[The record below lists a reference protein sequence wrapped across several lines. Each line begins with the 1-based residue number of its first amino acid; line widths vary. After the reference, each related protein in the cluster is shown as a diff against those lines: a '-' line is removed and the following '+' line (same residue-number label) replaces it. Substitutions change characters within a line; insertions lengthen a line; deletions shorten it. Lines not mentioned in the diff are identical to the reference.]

1 MLECIVSGTVL
12 LMSSN
17 LSDVRI
23 PENLLPSDGR
33 FGAGPSKVRRQQ
45 VDKVSQLYQEVLGTS
60 HRQEPVKTLVG
71 SIREGFKDLYALPD
85 SWEVVIGNGGA
96 SLFWDAAT
104 FGLIRKRS
112 EHLVFGEFSS
122 KFASIVAQCPHLES
136 PLVVQT
142 DPGQVPTCVP
152 ANVDAY
158 CFTHNETS
166 TGAIATLERPKTP
179 EDAIVIVDA
188 TSAAGSMALP
198 LDAVDVYYFSL
209 QKGFGSDG
217 GTWVALCS
225 ERALE
230 RLQAIHMEK
239 RWTPASLDLHLALI
253 NSRSNQTYNTPSLAT
268 LIMLNEQ
275 LRWMLANGGLAWCIS
290 RVSESSKT
298 LYSWAQSNANTTPYI
313 ANPVN
318 RSPVVGTIDLT
329 GVDAVT
335 VSQILR
341 LNGIVDV
348 DSYRKLERNQ
358 LRVSMFPSVEPT
370 DVEKLT
376 KCIDYVIGEIL

>member
-1 MLECIVSGTVL
+1 
-12 LMSSN
+12 MS
-17 LSDVRI
+17 DIRI
-23 PENLLPSDGR
+23 PYSMLPSDGR
-33 FGAGPSKVRRQQ
+33 FGAGPSKVRWQQ
-45 VDKVSQLYQEVLGTS
+45 ADKVSKLYQEVLGTS
-60 HRQEPVKTLVG
+60 HRQEPVKTLI
-71 SIREGFKDLYALPD
+71 SNIKKGFKDLYSLPD

-122 KFASIVAQCPHLES
+122 KFASIVSKCPHLAS
-136 PLVVQT
+136 PLIVQT
-142 DPGQVPTCVP
+142 DPGQVPSYEL

-166 TGAIATLERPKTP
+166 TGATSTLERPSTP

-198 LDAVDVYYFSL
+198 IDAVDVYYFSL

-230 RLQAIHMEK
+230 RLQSIHMEK
-239 RWTPASLDLHLALI
+239 RWAPASLDLHVALT
-253 NSRSNQTYNTPSLAT
+253 NSRSDQTYNTPSIAT

-275 LRWMLANGGLAWCIS
+275 LRWMLSNGGLPWCIS
-290 RVSESSKT
+290 RVSRSSQT
-298 LYSWAQSNANTTPYI
+298 LYSWAQSNANTAPYI
-313 ANPVN
+313 TNPVN
-318 RSPVVGTIDLT
+318 RSPVVGTIDLI
-329 GVDAVT
+329 GVDAGT